1 MKKLNTFIESPDMK
15 FGDYI
20 LFQEYVQDKHDGVQY
35 HYKISKPKLVI
46 YLGCFVADQ
55 TIGFN
60 YVQWINE
67 NHIIKINNEYIKNYK
82 TKKRVDD
89 INCHIEWSDY
99 IDILGY
105 WNHKPT
111 WKEILPTYRKQNIN
125 EYVKSDEIDWE

>member
-1 MKKLNTFIESPDMK
+1 MERKVVILLSVVCGLLAGLAIGFSFFRNNRALNPNAP
-15 FGDYI
+15 
-20 LFQEYVQDKHDGVQY
+20 
-35 HYKISKPKLVI
+35 KPKLVI

-82 TKKRVDD
+82 TKKQVDD
-89 INCHIEWSDY
+89 INCYIEWSDY

-125 EYVKSDEIDWE
+125 EYIKSDEIDWE